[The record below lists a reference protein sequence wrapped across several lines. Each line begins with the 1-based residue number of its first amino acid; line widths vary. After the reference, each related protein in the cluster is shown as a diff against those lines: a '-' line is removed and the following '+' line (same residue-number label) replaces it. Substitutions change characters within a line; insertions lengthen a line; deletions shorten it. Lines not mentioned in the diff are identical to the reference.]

1 MCRATCRHRSPR
13 HPCAAAPPA
22 LAPTLAVAPAPP
34 SGLTCAPLL
43 PAVGRRASPWPSA
56 RPGRCR
62 RERHAVAQLVESPGQ
77 AALVIPP
84 VSPARCFL
92 TAAKRTERSLSSS
105 EACGAQP
112 QPREPASGCPED
124 GGVSYPFQPPGG
136 ALSAARCSTRSTC
149 RCASLCRMAWTGSVR
164 ADGRR
169 WRWRPTF
176 LAHTP
181 AGSIGLA
188 STRLTI
194 SSQSA
199 AAGGGGQ
206 PATL

>member
-124 GGVSYPFQPPGG
+124 GGVSYPFQHQVGLCPLRAAQLDPH
-136 ALSAARCSTRSTC
+136 AAAPLSAAWLGRAAFEPT
-149 RCASLCRMAWTGSVR
+149 
-164 ADGRR
+164 ADGGGGGR
-169 WRWRPTF
+169 
-176 LAHTP
+176 LSSHTP
-181 AGSIGLA
+181 AVSIGLA